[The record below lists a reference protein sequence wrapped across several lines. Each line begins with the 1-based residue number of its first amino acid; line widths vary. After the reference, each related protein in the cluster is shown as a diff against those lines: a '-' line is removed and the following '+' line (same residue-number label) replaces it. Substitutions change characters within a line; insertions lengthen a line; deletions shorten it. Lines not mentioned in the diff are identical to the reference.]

1 MGRGPV
7 LPAMLGALALLA
19 SCAGEESPTIPA
31 TGTPPATTTPTSAN
45 TATPTATAR
54 PGWVLQGASTAGLP
68 QFRVINLD
76 CERGASRCRGV

>member
-31 TGTPPATTTPTSAN
+31 TGTPLATTTPTSAN
-45 TATPTATAR
+45 SATPTATAN
-54 PGWVLQGASTAGLP
+54 PGPSGGIVLRGLP
-68 QFRVINLD
+68 QFRVINVD
-76 CERGASRCRGV
+76 CERGASRCWSV